1 MVGIA
6 KILAAT
12 EIVLF
17 YCTLKVCVPSTDS
30 QLAFNQFKWRPTFHI
45 TRNYFA
51 LCAISR

>member
-17 YCTLKVCVPSTDS
+17 YCNSMCSFHW
-30 QLAFNQFKWRPTFHI
+30 QLVIF
-45 TRNYFA
+45 
-51 LCAISR
+51 